1 MSQPQPAVP
10 RSAFPELV
18 ALAVAWRPGWTEPA
32 VAGAI
37 RQAADQGMTRDH
49 ILVTLARLMA
59 DPGAAPGDLVPSA
72 TDPTVRRHPDPD
84 IARRGAAAARQQ
96 LSSTT

>member
-1 MSQPQPAVP
+1 MADPAAP

-18 ALAVAWRPGWTEPA
+18 ALAVAWRPDWREPA

-37 RQAADQGMTRDH
+37 RQAADKGMTRDH
-49 ILVTLARLMA
+49 ILVAVARLLA
-59 DPGAAPGDLVPSA
+59 DPDAAPRDLLPSA

-84 IARRGAAAARQQ
+84 IARRGAAAAREA
-96 LSSTT
+96 LSNPS